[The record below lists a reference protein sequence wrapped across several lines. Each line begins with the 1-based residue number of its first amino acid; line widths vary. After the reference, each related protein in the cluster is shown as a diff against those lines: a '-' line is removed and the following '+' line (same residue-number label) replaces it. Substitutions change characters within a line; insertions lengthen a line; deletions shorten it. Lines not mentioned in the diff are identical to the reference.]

1 MATESSD
8 RRGWERQT
16 KGKYT
21 EHHHQL
27 AEYSTWIST
36 PNSFSPQMQLDFEQV
51 EKVVDNCSIL
61 ETLGYYVS
69 YTTRPYLRLE
79 ISEQDPRI
87 QTVVFFSNL

>member
-1 MATESSD
+1 MAKESSD

-16 KGKYT
+16 KAKYT
-21 EHHHQL
+21 EHR
-27 AEYSTWIST
+27 WIF
-36 PNSFSPQMQLDFEQV
+36 NLNFSQQMQLDFGQV
-51 EKVVDNCSIL
+51 EKIVDNCSIL

>member
-1 MATESSD
+1 
-8 RRGWERQT
+8 
-16 KGKYT
+16 
-21 EHHHQL
+21 
-27 AEYSTWIST
+27 
-36 PNSFSPQMQLDFEQV
+36 MQLDFEQV